1 MLKLSLASR
10 ARDYRSAANG
20 RRRARDPAR
29 MILFDDDI
37 EEANELYIYIYIYI
51 KRDIEIVLFVGNFR
65 TLGNEQGESCKG
77 LMGGRIGGRGR
88 SVPR

>member
-37 EEANELYIYIYIYI
+37 EEANELYIYIIATI
-51 KRDIEIVLFVGNFR
+51 LGVILNKISPRFR
-65 TLGNEQGESCKG
+65 IHISLN
-77 LMGGRIGGRGR
+77 I
-88 SVPR
+88 

>member
-37 EEANELYIYIYIYI
+37 EEANELYIYIYKTRY
-51 KRDIEIVLFVGNFR
+51 RDSFIRGQLSNSGER
-65 TLGNEQGESCKG
+65 T
-77 LMGGRIGGRGR
+77 R
-88 SVPR
+88 

>member
-37 EEANELYIYIYIYI
+37 EEANELYIYIYI
-51 KRDIEIVLFVGNFR
+51 KRDIEIVLFVGNYFELR
-65 TLGNEQGESCKG
+65 ETNKVN
-77 LMGGRIGGRGR
+77 RARG
-88 SVPR
+88 

>member
-37 EEANELYIYIYIYI
+37 EEANELYIYIYKTRYRDSFIRGQLSNSE
-51 KRDIEIVLFVGNFR
+51 KRTR
-65 TLGNEQGESCKG
+65 
-77 LMGGRIGGRGR
+77 
-88 SVPR
+88 

>member
-37 EEANELYIYIYIYI
+37 EEANELYIYIYIY
-51 KRDIEIVLFVGNFR
+51 KTRYRDSFIRGQLSNSGER
-65 TLGNEQGESCKG
+65 T
-77 LMGGRIGGRGR
+77 R
-88 SVPR
+88 